1 VPLLNLPPLALYIH
15 VPWCLRKCP
24 YCDFNS
30 HAADK
35 SPDAEDYVR
44 VLLSDLEL
52 ELGYV
57 QGRRI
62 ETVFIGG
69 GTPSLFQPEVIQA
82 LLHGIG
88 QRVELDPDAEITLEA
103 NPGTAEAERFQGYR
117 QAGVNRLSV
126 GIQSF
131 DGTLLQRLGRIHDGD
146 QAMAAVEMAESA
158 GFERINLDLMFG
170 LPGQSLEMAL
180 NDVERALS
188 FGTEHLSYYQLTLE
202 PNTLFAARPPR
213 LPEEDLIADIQEQ
226 GHGRIRE
233 SGLQHYEISAFSRSG
248 GECRHNLNYWR
259 FGDYIG
265 IGAGAHAKLSDLD
278 GAVRRRWR
286 VRHPDAYLAS
296 AGTDA
301 AVAGE
306 RILGPGDLVAE
317 FMLNALRL
325 QEGFALE
332 LFRRRTGLELAVL
345 EPALAEAVEM
355 ELVEIAGGRL
365 LPTER
370 GRTYLNDLIG
380 LFLPE

>member
-1 VPLLNLPPLALYIH
+1 MPLLNLPPLALYIH
-15 VPWCLRKCP
+15 IPWCLRKCP

-30 HAADK
+30 HAAGDP
-35 SPDAEDYVR
+35 PDSDDYVR
-44 VLLSDLEL
+44 ALLSDLEL
-52 ELGYV
+52 ELGHV
-57 QGRRI
+57 HGRRI

-69 GTPSLFQPEVIQA
+69 GTPSLFQPEAIQT
-82 LLHGIG
+82 LLRGIG
-88 QRVELDPDAEITLEA
+88 QCVELDPDAEITLEA

-117 QAGVNRLSV
+117 QAGVNRLSI

-131 DGTLLQRLGRIHDGD
+131 DSTLLQRLGRIHDGD
-146 QAMAAVEMAESA
+146 QAMAAVEMAKSA
-158 GFERINLDLMFG
+158 GFERINMDLMFG

-180 NDVERALS
+180 NDVACALS

-202 PNTLFAARPPR
+202 PNTGFAARPPQ

-226 GHGRIRE
+226 GHGRIKA
-233 SGLQHYEISAFSRSG
+233 SGLQHYEISAFSRHG

-259 FGDYIG
+259 FGDYLG
-265 IGAGAHAKLSDLD
+265 IGAGAHAKLSDPD

-296 AGTDA
+296 AGTDTV
-301 AVAGE
+301 VAGE

-355 ELVEIAGGRL
+355 ELVEMAGGRL

>member
-52 ELGYV
+52 ELGHV

-265 IGAGAHAKLSDLD
+265 IGAGAHAKLSDPD